1 MGVTTQQASGEARS
15 DGTLRVALMQPYFF
29 PYLGYFQLMHAVDCF
44 VFYDDAQ
51 FMKGGW
57 VNRNRLLVDGR
68 PGWWTFPVVHASH
81 RLPICGREYRSAP
94 AQTARLIAQVEHAYR
109 LAPHFGS
116 MFPRI
121 AGYLG
126 SPQSNVAAFN
136 QAHLESLARDMGLR
150 CRFLASS
157 ELVPGTTLGGQAKVI
172 EICRAL
178 GATHYINSPGG
189 QALYDADVFA
199 DAGLQLGFLHPRP
212 EPYPQFGQPH
222 AASLSIVDALM
233 FNDPE
238 HMRQLL
244 RQYDLSETSGTAS

>member
-1 MGVTTQQASGEARS
+1 MSVTTQQTSGEARS

-57 VNRNRLLVDGR
+57 VNRNRLLVNGR
-68 PGWWTFPVVHASH
+68 PGWWTFPVAHASH
-81 RLPICGREYRSAP
+81 RLPISGRAYCNSPSQAS
-94 AQTARLIAQVEHAYR
+94 RLIAQVENAYR

-121 AGYLG
+121 AGYLD
-126 SPQSNVAAFN
+126 SPQSSVAAFN
-136 QAHLESLARDMGLR
+136 QWHLELLARDMGLP

-157 ELVPGTTLGGQAKVI
+157 ELVPDMTSGGQAKVI
-172 EICRAL
+172 EICRVL
-178 GATHYINSPGG
+178 GATHYVNSQGG
-189 QALYDADVFA
+189 RALYDADAFA

-212 EPYPQFGQPH
+212 EPYPQFEQPH
-222 AASLSIVDALM
+222 VPSLSIVDALM

-238 HMRQLL
+238 QMRQLL
-244 RQYDLSETSGTAS
+244 RQYDVSEPTGAAS